1 MTMTPDPY
9 AKVNGLRDELLAL
22 NEEKARVVT
31 KRLADLRGQVLT
43 VRADADKTARNYHL
57 AKANALRAEAANIDE
72 IIRTLSTVE
81 LPKLRIEQES
91 IRQFRVPELAALMT
105 AANSKAQNSK
115 TDNARMLSNDL
126 VAARAAFE
134 DHILKLANKQTLA
147 LAQALADAA
156 TAANADAGSVV
167 HALLAARQAA

>member
-1 MTMTPDPY
+1 MTQTPDHF
-9 AKVNGLRDELLAL
+9 AKVHARRDELLAL
-22 NEEKARVVT
+22 NAEKTRLVT

-43 VRADADKTARNYHL
+43 VRADADKAARNYHL
-57 AKANALRAEAANIDE
+57 AKSNALRAEAVNIDE

-81 LPKLRIEQES
+81 LPKLQAEAES

-126 VAARAAFE
+126 VSARAAFE
-134 DHILKLANKQTLA
+134 DHISKIATRQTVELAR
-147 LAQALADAA
+147 ALADAA
-156 TAANADAGSVV
+156 AAANADAGSVV